1 MLPFILAGA
10 AIMAGGYGV
19 KKGADAKKDFDTAER
34 IRNRVE
40 GIVER
45 ADQALDK
52 VRKEAQA
59 ELEGLGALKLKIYKN
74 QVIPFVDQFGKIKN
88 LDFSGD
94 GFQGD
99 LAIPE
104 KEKQEFNE
112 LRNAA
117 ITTSD
122 LLAGGVGSLGGGGLA
137 GLAAYGGVAWLGTAS
152 TGTAIGSLSG
162 VAATNA
168 TLAWLGGGS
177 LAAGGFG
184 MAGGMLVMGGIV
196 TGPILAVGGSILA
209 SSAAAQKEEAYSN
222 LERAKLY
229 AEEAA
234 LAGSTARGI
243 QKRVAEVAGVA
254 AQLSEELDPYL
265 RGLNSLVA
273 VYEKDGKVD
282 YQLLG
287 DSDKENLFK
296 TYSLAVTLKN
306 VIETP
311 ILDDSGSLTEA
322 SNDQIEDYKQ

>member
-34 IRNRVE
+34 IRDRVD
-40 GIVER
+40 GIVKR

-104 KEKQEFNE
+104 KEKQEFDE

-122 LLAGGVGSLGGGGLA
+122 LLAGGVGSLGGGG
-137 GLAAYGGVAWLGTAS
+137 
-152 TGTAIGSLSG
+152 SG
-162 VAATNA
+162 
-168 TLAWLGGGS
+168 WLGGVWRRRLVGDGIYRYGDRLVEWRSGNQCHAS
-177 LAAGGFG
+177 LAWRRLAGGG
-184 MAGGMLVMGGIV
+184 WVWYGRRH
-196 TGPILAVGGSILA
+196 VGHGR
-209 SSAAAQKEEAYSN
+209 YSD
-222 LERAKLY
+222 RTY
-229 AEEAA
+229 TR
-234 LAGSTARGI
+234 GWWIDTGI
-243 QKRVAEVAGVA
+243 QCRCPKGRSVL
-254 AQLSEELDPYL
+254 QP
-265 RGLNSLVA
+265 
-273 VYEKDGKVD
+273 GK
-282 YQLLG
+282 
-287 DSDKENLFK
+287 S
-296 TYSLAVTLKN
+296 
-306 VIETP
+306 
-311 ILDDSGSLTEA
+311 
-322 SNDQIEDYKQ
+322 